1 MNIEVYKKYEL
12 LFNIVYI
19 AQLSILVIGLLTTNK
34 SMVGASIIIT
44 AMTICISR
52 FHSLYMKMT
61 YDDNGYN
68 SIQVFYPSCLNI
80 IYIIIGTLLK
90 FSKILFFG
98 AIFVILYLI
107 DTYLPSNISI
117 YLASITLYLLITI
130 FLHEYGLTGLFIT
143 TGEANKQ
150 IKGYGVSPRDIV
162 DENKI
167 DVTIYKYKR
176 LNKNKTGVDYS
187 EY

>member
-12 LFNIVYI
+12 LFNIMYI
-19 AQLSILVIGLLTTNK
+19 TQLSILIVGLLTSDK
-34 SMVGASIIIT
+34 SFIVASIIIT
-44 AMTICISR
+44 TITICISR
-52 FHSLYMKMT
+52 FHSLYMKMA

-80 IYIIIGTLLK
+80 IYIIIGALLK

-98 AIFVILYLI
+98 AIFVILYII
-107 DTYLPSNISI
+107 DIYLPSNMTI
-117 YLASITLYLLITI
+117 YLASITFYLLITI

-143 TGEANKQ
+143 TGETGKQ
-150 IKGYGVSPRDIV
+150 VKGYGVSPRDIV